1 MRKRLLCEQRGA
13 ISLMAAMS
21 LLFVVPATALTVD
34 IGQAAWKK
42 RDLQKMVDVVS
53 LDAVRAVGDRREP
66 MLDHYVQALDFAQKS
81 ATRNGFDYT
90 DVAQGNSLA
99 IELGVADAAT
109 KAFTPSVSGQYATAN
124 AVRVTATHTS
134 SNRFM
139 PGDIPITTQAIA
151 MVDQTALF
159 SVGSR
164 LARLDTSTS
173 PIFNSILGGMLGST
187 LSLDAVS
194 YNGLADASVT
204 LGDVWAEL
212 GLASAEQILNSEVQF
227 EDLLTA
233 TAQALNNQGDPTS
246 VTAAGILGTFA
257 TQLSSSAHFKF
268 GDLLGVNTGD
278 PGDAANA
285 NMNVLEMIGMAASLA
300 NGTNLL
306 NLTMPITIP
315 GVTTTTIKMS
325 VIEPPQLCG
334 NPFPCRVGS
343 TAHSAQARIQMN
355 MTLLQKLNVLLS
367 QGTVRLPV
375 YIDAAGATGTLT
387 AIRCDI
393 PDEDGDITVHAVAEA
408 LTAKIGTATDS
419 SLQDP
424 SIPVVVNPAELVNMA
439 GLVRVTGTATATM
452 PASTA
457 DLVIPWHDVES
468 VGSSSSVTL
477 DNNLLANLALTV
489 QVLGLGINAN
499 TVANNL
505 LAIVNPVLGALD
517 TTLFEPLKEAL
528 AFLGIEVGGADV
540 ANLDQDCA
548 NRRLIG

>member
-1 MRKRLLCEQRGA
+1 MRKRRLLCEQRGA

-21 LLFVVPATALTVD
+21 LLFVIPATALTVD

-53 LDAVRAVGDRREP
+53 LDAVRAVGDRRNP
-66 MLDHYVQALDFAQKS
+66 LVDHYVQALDIAQKS

-90 DVAQGNSLA
+90 DIAQGNSLTV
-99 IELGVADAAT
+99 ELGIGDTAT
-109 KAFTPSVSGQYATAN
+109 KAFTPVTAAQYSSAN
-124 AVRVTATHTS
+124 AVRITATS
-134 SNRFM
+134 RSDNRFM
-139 PGDIPITTQAIA
+139 PGNVPLTTQAVA
-151 MVDQTALF
+151 MVDQVATF
-159 SVGSR
+159 SLGSR

-187 LSLDAVS
+187 LSLSAVS

-212 GLASAEQILNSEVQF
+212 GLGSSSQILSSDVTVDQ
-227 EDLLTA
+227 LITA
-233 TAQALNNQGDPTS
+233 TASALNNQGDATS
-246 VTAAGILGTFA
+246 VTAAGILGTLA
-257 TQLSSSAHFKF
+257 TQVSSSAHFKF
-268 GDLLGVNTGD
+268 GDLLELVSGD
-278 PGDAANA
+278 PGEAASA
-285 NMNVLEMIGMAASLA
+285 HMNVLEMIGMAASLA

-315 GVTTTTIKMS
+315 GVTSTTIKMS
-325 VIEPPQLCG
+325 VIEPPVIKTG
-334 NPFPCRVGS
+334 RVGA
-343 TAHSAQARIQMN
+343 TAHTAQARIQMD
-355 MTLLQKLNVLLS
+355 MTLTQKLTVLLS

-375 YIDAAGATGTLT
+375 YLDAAGATGTLT

-393 PDEDGDITVHAVAEA
+393 PDEDGDISVHAVAEA
-408 LTAKIGTATDS
+408 VTAKIGTATDS

-424 SIPVVVNPAELVNMA
+424 NSPAVVNAAELVNMA

-452 PASTA
+452 PSSAA

-468 VGSSSSVTL
+468 VGSSSSVNL
-477 DNNLLANLALTV
+477 DSSLLSSLALTV

-499 TVANNL
+499 TVGNNL
-505 LAIVNPVLGALD
+505 LGILTPVVNALD
-517 TTLFEPLKEAL
+517 AALFEPLKEAL
-528 AFLGIEVGGADV
+528 AFFGIEVGGADV
-540 ANLDQDCA
+540 ANLNQDCA

>member
-1 MRKRLLCEQRGA
+1 
-13 ISLMAAMS
+13 MAAMS
-21 LLFVVPATALTVD
+21 LLFVLPATALTVD

-53 LDAVRAVGDRREP
+53 LDAVRAVGDRRNP
-66 MLDHYVQALDFAQKS
+66 LQDHYVQALDIAHKS

-90 DVAQGNSLA
+90 ATAQGNSLTV
-99 IELGVADAAT
+99 ELGIGDTAT
-109 KAFTPSVSGQYATAN
+109 KAFTPVTAAQYGSAN
-124 AVRVTATHTS
+124 AVRITATHR
-134 SNRFM
+134 NDNHFM
-139 PGDIPITTQAIA
+139 PGNIPLTTQAIA
-151 MVDQTALF
+151 MIDQTALF

-187 LSLDAVS
+187 LSLSAVS

-204 LGDVWAEL
+204 LGSVWAEL
-212 GLASAEQILNSEVQF
+212 GLGTPSQILNSDVTVDQ
-227 EDLLTA
+227 LITA
-233 TAQALNNQGDPTS
+233 TASALNNQGDATS
-246 VTAAGILGTFA
+246 VTAAGILGTLA
-257 TQLSSSAHFKF
+257 TQVSSSAHFKF
-268 GDLLGVNTGD
+268 GELLDLATGD
-278 PGDAANA
+278 PGVAASA
-285 NMNVLEMIGMAASLA
+285 HMNVLEMIGMAASLA

-325 VIEPPQLCG
+325 LIEPPQLCG

-343 TAHSAQARIQMN
+343 TAHTAQARIQID
-355 MTLLQKLNVLLS
+355 MTLLQRLTVLLS

-375 YIDAAGATGTLT
+375 YLDAAGATGTLT

-393 PDEDGDITVHAVAEA
+393 PDEDGDITIHAVAEA

-424 SIPVVVNPAELVNMA
+424 SIPAVVNPAELVNMA

-468 VGSSSSVTL
+468 VGSSSSVTV

-499 TVANNL
+499 TVGNNL
-505 LAIVNPVLGALD
+505 LNIITPVLGALD

-540 ANLDQDCA
+540 ANLNQDCA